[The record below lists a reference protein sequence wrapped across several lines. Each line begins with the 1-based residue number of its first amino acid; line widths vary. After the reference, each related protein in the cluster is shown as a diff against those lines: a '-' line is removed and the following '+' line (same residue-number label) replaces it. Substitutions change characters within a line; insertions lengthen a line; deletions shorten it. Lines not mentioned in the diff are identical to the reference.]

1 MVRIKARLHSPEYV
15 RITVSDQGPGVPDSF
30 ADSVFKRFAQAETG
44 TTRSVKGT
52 GLGLAICAELAKL
65 MNAEVGYYN
74 DQGAHFWVDMPTSGS
89 GEVLST
95 VADEE
100 TDS

>member
-1 MVRIKARLHSPEYV
+1 MIRALEYRILLPTACSNDLHRPK
-15 RITVSDQGPGVPDSF
+15 P
-30 ADSVFKRFAQAETG
+30 G

-52 GLGLAICAELAKL
+52 GLGLAICAELATL
-65 MNAEVGYYN
+65 MHAEVGYYN

-89 GEVLST
+89 GEALST

>member
-1 MVRIKARLHSPEYV
+1 M
-15 RITVSDQGPGVPDSF
+15 
-30 ADSVFKRFAQAETG
+30 AETG